1 MSITHH
7 PSHQIL
13 GRLAAG
19 TLDAGQR
26 LVIEVHAAS
35 CPHCRDLLGAFDCI
49 GGEALEAAVPVQMV
63 TDAFERVMA
72 RAQTS
77 TPTPPPNQANAT
89 ETNFEDGL
97 LPPQLRNYAIGKR
110 RRVAPGVSLRP
121 ITLPFPSASRV
132 FLLQSAPGT
141 KMLEHTHSGTEFTCV
156 LSGSFTHDKGRY
168 MPGDFDFGD
177 AGVDHEPMVTA
188 DGVCICLVAMTGE
201 LKPHGWFGR
210 MIAPFIRI

>member
-7 PSHQIL
+7 PSDKIL
-13 GRLAAG
+13 GQCAAG

-35 CPHCRDLLGAFDCI
+35 CSRCQDLLSAFALI
-49 GGEALEAAVPVQMV
+49 GGEALEAAAPVDM
-63 TDAFERVMA
+63 TKNAFERVLA
-72 RAQTS
+72 RTQVSA
-77 TPTPPPNQANAT
+77 PTPPQANAT
-89 ETNFEDGL
+89 ETDLKDGP
-97 LPPQLRNYAIGKR
+97 LPRLLRNYAIGKR

-121 ITLPFPSASRV
+121 IRLPFPSSSRV
-132 FLLQSAPGT
+132 FLLRSAPGT

-156 LSGSFTHDKGRY
+156 LSGSFTHTKGRFT
-168 MPGDFDFGD
+168 PGDFDFGD
-177 AGVDHEPMVTA
+177 AGVDHEPVVSPE
-188 DGVCICLVAMTGE
+188 GVCVCLVAMSGE